1 MFVIDR
7 IEEGIAVI
15 LNDENNRIEIN
26 SNEIQGNVRD
36 GAVVINEN
44 NRWIVDDE
52 ETNKRKKAMRSRLNR
67 LFNK

>member
-15 LNDENNRIEIN
+15 LDDKNKTFKIRI
-26 SNEIQGNVRD
+26 NEIEGNVRD
-36 GAVVINEN
+36 GAVVVNDN
-44 NRWIVDDE
+44 NRWTVDDE
-52 ETNKRKKAMRSRLNR
+52 ETNKRKEDMRARLNR

>member
-15 LNDENNRIEIN
+15 LDDENNRIEIN
-26 SNEIQGNVRD
+26 RSEIQGNVRD
-36 GAVVINEN
+36 GAVVINDN
-44 NRWIVDDE
+44 NSWIVDDE
-52 ETNKRKKAMRSRLNR
+52 ETNKRREAMRSRLNR

>member
-15 LNDENNRIEIN
+15 LDDKNKTLKIR
-26 SNEIQGNVRD
+26 SNEIEGNVRD
-36 GAVVINEN
+36 GAVVVNDN
-44 NRWIVDDE
+44 NRWTVDDE
-52 ETNKRKKAMRSRLNR
+52 ETNKRKEAMRARLNR

>member
-15 LNDENNRIEIN
+15 LDDENNRIEIN
-26 SNEIQGNVRD
+26 RSEIQGNVRD
-36 GAVVINEN
+36 GAVVINDN
-44 NRWIVDDE
+44 NSWIVDDE
-52 ETNKRKKAMRSRLNR
+52 ETNNRKEAMRSRLNR

>member
-15 LNDENNRIEIN
+15 LDDENNRIEIN

-36 GAVVINEN
+36 GAVVINDN

-52 ETNKRKKAMRSRLNR
+52 ETNKRKEAMRIRLNR

>member
-15 LNDENNRIEIN
+15 LDDKNKTFKIR
-26 SNEIQGNVRD
+26 SNEIEGNVRD
-36 GAVVINEN
+36 GAVVVNDN
-44 NRWIVDDE
+44 NRWTVDDE
-52 ETNKRKKAMRSRLNR
+52 ETNKRKEDMRARLNR

>member
-15 LNDENNRIEIN
+15 LDDKNKTFKIR
-26 SNEIQGNVRD
+26 SNEIEGNVRD
-36 GAVVINEN
+36 GAVVVNDN
-44 NRWIVDDE
+44 NRWTVDDE
-52 ETNKRKKAMRSRLNR
+52 ETNKRKEAMRARLNR

>member
-15 LNDENNRIEIN
+15 LDDKNKTFKIR
-26 SNEIQGNVRD
+26 SNEIEGNVRD
-36 GAVVINEN
+36 GAVVVNDN
-44 NRWIVDDE
+44 NRWTVDDE
-52 ETNKRKKAMRSRLNR
+52 ATNKRKEDMRARLNR